1 MTAFVR
7 LSPAKNLRLVIIYPG
22 VGYGTQE
29 YVLNRM
35 NEKVLPGL
43 QEKVLIAVAPNHNTP
58 WAEVMAD
65 VQGYANSAGT
75 HLTPSTLIG
84 WSGGANGIVNAA
96 AGGHGFPSVL
106 LADPSPVEKA
116 FYGPNTKV
124 WYNPKNWKGSLA
136 HLGPRQAEYAQLLG
150 DRAILVQLDHNQILD
165 EVIKIALTERK
176 APFPPALLIGVPVF
190 LVALVVA
197 IRMRMK

>member
-65 VQGYANSAGT
+65 V
-75 HLTPSTLIG
+75 
-84 WSGGANGIVNAA
+84 
-96 AGGHGFPSVL
+96 
-106 LADPSPVEKA
+106 
-116 FYGPNTKV
+116 
-124 WYNPKNWKGSLA
+124 
-136 HLGPRQAEYAQLLG
+136 LGP
-150 DRAILVQLDHNQILD
+150 I
-165 EVIKIALTERK
+165 
-176 APFPPALLIGVPVF
+176 
-190 LVALVVA
+190 
-197 IRMRMK
+197 